1 MAKILVVDDNED
13 VLALLKDYLQELKGH
28 TLYTARNA
36 EEAIQQYEAHR
47 PSIVLLDILLP
58 GVNGIEILGKI
69 KRLDPKA
76 HVIMI
81 SGVDNEDVAKS
92 AMQKGAAD
100 FITKPLDLEYL
111 ETQITF
117 EGMRDR
123 SSFRRG
129 EGEEEV

>member
-1 MAKILVVDDNED
+1 MAKILAVDDNES
-13 VLALLKDYLQELKGH
+13 VLELLKDYLQGLKGH

-36 EEAIQQYEAHR
+36 EEAIQQYKAHQ
-47 PSIVLLDILLP
+47 PSIVLLDIVLP
-58 GVNGIEILGKI
+58 GVNGIELLGQI

-81 SGVDNEDVAKS
+81 TALDDEDLAKS

-100 FITKPLDLEYL
+100 YITKPLDLEYL

-117 EGMRDR
+117 EGMR
-123 SSFRRG
+123 
-129 EGEEEV
+129 E

>member
-13 VLALLKDYLQELKGH
+13 VLALLKDYLQDLKGH

-36 EEAIQQYEAHR
+36 EEAIQQYKAHQ
-47 PSIVLLDILLP
+47 PSVVLLDVLLP
-58 GVNGIEILGKI
+58 GVNGIELLGRI

-117 EGMRDR
+117 EGMR
-123 SSFRRG
+123 
-129 EGEEEV
+129 E

>member
-1 MAKILVVDDNED
+1 MAKILVVDDNES
-13 VLALLKDYLQELKGH
+13 VRELLKDYLELKGH
-28 TLYTARNA
+28 TPYTARNA
-36 EEAIQQYEAHR
+36 EEAIQQYKAHR

-58 GVNGIEILGKI
+58 GLNGIELLGRI

-81 SGVDNEDVAKS
+81 SGVYDEDVAKS

-111 ETQITF
+111 DTQITF
-117 EGMRDR
+117 EGMR
-123 SSFRRG
+123 
-129 EGEEEV
+129 E